1 MGKKLDVMNLLEREI
16 LVGVGKF
23 IHGGADGCP
32 LCGSDQTD
40 ADGGLDQDGWT
51 AWRLMRCNDCDGEW
65 QELFEMSGLAF
76 RTGKNGEWE
85 TYDMEAMRRAALA
98 KLLALAEAVECTH
111 VVYAT
116 PAQEVAIREGVEA
129 AKLWR
134 AFETATE
141 PDDAN
146 DDEDDMEEFDDDGT
160 DPMEDDDD
168 DIG

>member
-1 MGKKLDVMNLLEREI
+1 MTAPIGATAWEDPHNDDPAFARVRVRSLLD
-16 LVGVGKF
+16 
-23 IHGGADGCP
+23 
-32 LCGSDQTD
+32 
-40 ADGGLDQDGWT
+40 GLD
-51 AWRLMRCNDCDGEW
+51 E
-65 QELFEMSGLAF
+65 
-76 RTGKNGEWE
+76 
-85 TYDMEAMRRAALA
+85 
-98 KLLALAEAVECTH
+98 ALAEAVECTH

>member
-85 TYDMEAMRRAALA
+85 RMGMLQVQYHSIKQGAGLETWRGMDYQTVLTPSELKTGPLIFPYEKA
-98 KLLALAEAVECTH
+98 K
-111 VVYAT
+111 
-116 PAQEVAIREGVEA
+116 
-129 AKLWR
+129 
-134 AFETATE
+134 
-141 PDDAN
+141 
-146 DDEDDMEEFDDDGT
+146 
-160 DPMEDDDD
+160 
-168 DIG
+168 